1 MKSLSFA
8 ILAVL
13 LIALGPFSADAQ
25 DVPPSGETPPSEA
38 QQLIHLLENPEA
50 RQSLIDS
57 LRAVAAEA
65 EPTEPLPVQDTSLGR
80 FIAEATTDTFETA
93 AETVMALWTRIVSA
107 PEAFDSLTA
116 EQLELLFEALRAL
129 LLVIVT
135 TAAVYLFLRVVF
147 RRIVRRIGA
156 RTEGAGFLRTLSML
170 LTVTAMDAVVILL
183 AWSVGYLAALFAYGE
198 SGVIGVRQSLY
209 LNAFLIVGMTKVILR
224 AVLSPSAQSL
234 RFVNVSPPAARTM
247 ARWFGLIASILGYGQ
262 LLVVPI
268 VNEQAS
274 INAGRGISTLIAVF
288 ALLLAAWLT
297 LRSRGPVTSWLLS
310 PEAESKAGV
319 TRFLARRWHFPVLI
333 YLFGLFLIVT
343 ARPDGL
349 IWPVLVNSAQVVAVI
364 VAGALIIGAIGR
376 HINNGV
382 HLPETVTGKLPTL
395 ESRLNAFV
403 PKALFVLRGLV
414 IFGVVLFACNSINFI
429 DLGGWIAGESGRRFM
444 AAAVSI
450 SVMLLV
456 GFGLW
461 LALVSWVDYRLNPDF
476 GTVPTSREQT
486 LLSLLRNAATIVLSV
501 ILLMFILSEMGVDIA
516 PLIASAGVFG
526 LAIGFGAQKLVQD
539 IITGIFIQFENMM
552 NVGDVVT
559 LGGTS
564 GVVEKLTIR
573 SVSLRDVH
581 GVFHVIPFSSVDMVS
596 NFVKDYGM
604 FVADIGIAYRE
615 NVQDGRDAMQA
626 AFQELKAGE
635 FGKFILEDMQ
645 WFGVQALGDSAV
657 VLRARIKC
665 LAGQQWGIG
674 REYNEICKRIM
685 DERGIE
691 IPYPHQTIYFGENKD
706 GTAPALRVAQTDP
719 TS

>member
-1 MKSLSFA
+1 MKSLLFA
-8 ILAVL
+8 
-13 LIALGPFSADAQ
+13 LIALSFVALGSLPAVAQ
-25 DVPPSGETPPSEA
+25 QETPPSEA
-38 QQLIHLLENPEA
+38 QQLIDLLENPEA

-57 LRAVAAEA
+57 LRAAVENAAPA
-65 EPTEPLPVQDTSLGR
+65 EPLPVQDTSFGR
-80 FIAEATTDTFETA
+80 FIAEATTEAIETA
-93 AETVMALWTRIVSA
+93 AGTATALWNRVVTA
-107 PEAFDSLTA
+107 PEAFNSLTA
-116 EQLELLFEALRAL
+116 EQIELLAEALQAL
-129 LLVIVT
+129 VLVILT
-135 TAAVYLFLRVVF
+135 TGSVYLLLRVVF
-147 RRIVRRIGA
+147 RRIVRKIGA
-156 RTEGAGFLRTLSML
+156 RTENAGFLRTFSML
-170 LTVTAMDAVVILL
+170 LAVVAMDALLILV

-209 LNAFLIVGMTKVILR
+209 LNAFLVVGLTKVILR
-224 AVLSPSAQSL
+224 AVLSPTTQSL
-234 RFVNVSPPAARTM
+234 RFVNVSTPAARTM

-274 INAGRGISTLIAVF
+274 MGAGRGISTLIALV

-297 LRSRGPVTSWLLS
+297 LRSRSAVASWLLT
-310 PEAESKAGV
+310 PEAESKAGIA
-319 TRFLARRWHFPVLI
+319 RFLARRWHIPVLV
-333 YLFGLFLIVT
+333 YLFGLFLIVA

-349 IWPVLVNSAQVVAVI
+349 IWPVLVNSAQVIGVV
-364 VAGALIIGAIGR
+364 VAGAFLIGAISR
-376 HINNGV
+376 YIDSGV
-382 HLPETVTGKLPTL
+382 HLPDSVTGKLPTL
-395 ESRLNAFV
+395 ERRLNAFV
-403 PKALFVLRGLV
+403 PKALFVVRGVV
-414 IFGVVLFACNSINFI
+414 IFCVVLFACNSINFI
-429 DLGGWIAGESGRRFM
+429 DLGGWIAGDSGRRFM

-461 LALVSWVDYRLNPDF
+461 LALVSWIDYRLNPDF
-476 GTVPTSREQT
+476 GTVATSREQT

-516 PLIASAGVFG
+516 PLIASAGVLG

-615 NVQDGRDAMQA
+615 KVEDGKDAMMA
-626 AFQELKAGE
+626 AFAELKAGD

-665 LAGQQWGIG
+665 LPGQQWGIG
-674 REYNEICKRIM
+674 REFNEICKRIM

-706 GTAPALRVAQTDP
+706 GSAPALRVAQSDP
-719 TS
+719 AA